1 MSNDSCQCHV
11 RVDTQG
17 SMVLQNIGGVQRTC
31 LSRIR
36 MRSMAGRGN
45 VGTEEAETDCK
56 SEASL
61 SYIMAL
67 RPA

>member
-1 MSNDSCQCHV
+1 MSNDTCQCHV
-11 RVDTQG
+11 RVDAQG
-17 SMVLQNIGGVQRTC
+17 SMVSQNTDGVQRTC

-36 MRSMAGRGN
+36 MRSMAGRDN
-45 VGTEEAETDCK
+45 AGTGEAETDCK
-56 SEASL
+56 CEASL